1 MSSDKPIRA
10 VSIEYGALDTPYGRV
25 YSVVQTVVRVGQ
37 DGIPLSREA
46 YEMVRGVTPSNNN
59 SKE

>member
-1 MSSDKPIRA
+1 MNTPDKPIRA

-37 DGIPLSREA
+37 DGIPLSREVH
-46 YEMVRGVTPSNNN
+46 EMVRGVTPAND
-59 SKE
+59 KE